1 MHMINRIMIVIV
13 LLMVLLIVLLD
24 FFGFHGAIFLNRIG
38 NGVITNIMDAFWQL
52 FVGPDG
58 SANLMFVAV
67 IAIGLSAALSAII
80 YKFIKG

>member
-1 MHMINRIMIVIV
+1 MHMIYRIMIVVII
-13 LLMVLLIVLLD
+13 LMVLSIVLLD
-24 FFGFHGAIFLNRIG
+24 FFGFHGSILLNRFG
-38 NGVITNIMDAFWQL
+38 NGVITNSMDAFWDL
-52 FVGPDG
+52 FVGPGG